1 MLAFDTSFRK
11 DKHLNTSQKVQQMEC
26 PYFVPTHTAKYQA
39 FLSNAI
45 CSNIITLLI
54 QCHTSFL
61 SYLWIAE
68 VMVNHL
74 AASLSPSAVQ
84 ENRFVVLEEMET
96 DTELVVCHTISNIKI
111 NRATSTIRK
120 SQTTTYKTLN
130 EGTYR
135 NQCFLLNR
143 TALKTRSS
151 SLQKV
156 TPEIIITPQ
165 VAEMSKEIAQVLFL
179 PVFIY
184 CANKHTTKEYNSY
197 KKCLESCLSTCTLA
211 YPCARARDCH
221 SSSAAHMLQVRGC
234 IPYWAPA
241 AAAKQ

>member
-84 ENRFVVLEEMET
+84 KNRFVVLEERET
-96 DTELVVCHTISNIKI
+96 DTELVVCHAISNIKI

-120 SQTTTYKTLN
+120 SQTTTYKTLS

-143 TALKTRSS
+143 TALKTS

-184 CANKHTTKEYNSY
+184 CANKHTTKE
-197 KKCLESCLSTCTLA
+197 KCLIQQLQKVLGELPEYLHIGIPLCQST
-211 YPCARARDCH
+211 
-221 SSSAAHMLQVRGC
+221 
-234 IPYWAPA
+234 
-241 AAAKQ
+241 